1 MTNDTKHGSACKTAE
16 HNAPPA
22 HRRTHVLI
30 QIAIMTL
37 AGSIVYFLFGHKFV
51 ALVIWALAG
60 LLLFGLLF
68 SPRIVAGFD
77 RFGAWL
83 GHFVG
88 TALTYILLVP
98 MYYVVFTFGRIIITI
113 LGRDPLQKKW
123 LPEAPSYW
131 DDRAPRV
138 EATHFK
144 RQY

>member
-1 MTNDTKHGSACKTAE
+1 MKSSTTCPSADKRKTGLRI
-16 HNAPPA
+16 PLQI
-22 HRRTHVLI
+22 LI
-30 QIAIMTL
+30 MAL
-37 AGSIVYFLFGHKFV
+37 AGGIVYAVFGHKIV
-51 ALVIWALAG
+51 AVVIWALAC
-60 LLLFGLLF
+60 LLLFGFLF

-98 MYYVVFTFGRIIITI
+98 MYYLVFTFGRIIITI
-113 LGRDPLQKKW
+113 LGRDPLQRKW
-123 LPEAPSYW
+123 LPEASSYW

-138 EATHFK
+138 QATHFK

>member
-1 MTNDTKHGSACKTAE
+1 MKSSTTCAPAGKHNPGLRI
-16 HNAPPA
+16 PLQI
-22 HRRTHVLI
+22 LI
-30 QIAIMTL
+30 MAL
-37 AGSIVYFLFGHKFV
+37 AGGIVYAVFGHTIV
-51 ALVIWALAG
+51 AVVIWALAC
-60 LLLFGLLF
+60 LLFFGFLF
-68 SPRIVAGFD
+68 SPRIVGGFD

-98 MYYVVFTFGRIIITI
+98 MYYIVFTFGRIIITI
-113 LGRDPLQKKW
+113 LGRDPLQRKW
-123 LPEAPSYW
+123 LPEASSYW